1 MGHGL
6 DVDLQGVNVAFAA
19 GTGVLPFIDLV
30 GYLARCHLAVKD
42 VLTTFRASPSQSKC
56 SCFGSVYNGGST
68 TIELKAGRR
77 QI

>member
-30 GYLARCHLAVKD
+30 GYLARCHLAVKGVD
-42 VLTTFRASPSQSKC
+42 STSPRDGFFFWFNVRMSS
-56 SCFGSVYNGGST
+56 
-68 TIELKAGRR
+68 
-77 QI
+77 